1 MERQMENSEVI
12 TRDFKGVWI
21 PKEIWLDTRLNALD
35 KIILT
40 EIDSLC
46 SDEKGCYASNDYI
59 AEFCQCSK
67 TKVSTAISKLIELGY
82 LYVESFDG
90 RQRVLKSCLS
100 NFERHPFKNC
110 KAPIQKVKG
119 ANQINNNIINN
130 KAINK
135 KERKKDVISA
145 EKTRAKK
152 AASAPSKKQS
162 FDAIID
168 AYTENEELRAEL
180 KEHLK
185 TRKAKK
191 ATLTDHAIELSLK
204 ELDKHGK
211 NDAEKILIVQTA
223 IMSGWTT
230 FYPLKEKQAF
240 KSTNSSQSRR
250 RSSVGDDFDASYDLD
265 AYESNYMYI

>member
-1 MERQMENSEVI
+1 MIHSFETRVAVEVGLNSAVILNNLYYWVEKNRANGKNFYDGYYWTYNSRSAFVALFPYFTERQI
-12 TRDFKGVWI
+12 
-21 PKEIWLDTRLNALD
+21 
-35 KIILT
+35 
-40 EIDSLC
+40 
-46 SDEKGCYASNDYI
+46 
-59 AEFCQCSK
+59 QH
-67 TKVSTAISKLIELGY
+67 AIQKLIEKQLVITGNFNEDKRDRTLWYAITPKGY
-82 LYVESFDG
+82 ALITGQPLEIPVISISQKCEMEKTEMLNEENKNVKCIISSSNNKTTNRKLSKKEKHSFD
-90 RQRVLKSCLS
+90 
-100 NFERHPFKNC
+100 E
-110 KAPIQKVKG
+110 
-119 ANQINNNIINN
+119 
-130 KAINK
+130 
-135 KERKKDVISA
+135 
-145 EKTRAKK
+145 
-152 AASAPSKKQS
+152 
-162 FDAIID
+162 IID

-240 KSTNSSQSRR
+240 KSTNSSRSRR

-265 AYESNYMYI
+265 AYEANYMYI